1 MEKGKKKATKL
12 ASSEEHSKLIRLL
25 VEETPEERQKLL
37 TDIDGILCHM
47 LDLEHDDLPWIN
59 PNQHTEKWSKI
70 MKNLRLVVGR
80 LEFESYQKNRTVH

>member
-1 MEKGKKKATKL
+1 MQKEKKKATKL
-12 ASSEEHSKLIRLL
+12 TSSEEHTKLIRLL

-59 PNQHTEKWSKI
+59 PNQHTEKWEKL
-70 MKNLRLVVGR
+70 MKNLRLAVGKI
-80 LEFESYQKNRTVH
+80 EYESYQKTRTVH

>member
-1 MEKGKKKATKL
+1 MQKEKKKATKL
-12 ASSEEHSKLIRLL
+12 TSSEEHTKLIRLL

-59 PNQHTEKWSKI
+59 PNQHAEKWEKL
-70 MKNLRLVVGR
+70 MKNLRLIIGKI
-80 LEFESYQKNRTVH
+80 EYESYRKTRTVH

>member
-12 ASSEEHSKLIRLL
+12 ASSEEHNKLIRLL

-59 PNQHTEKWSKI
+59 PNHHTEKWEKL
-70 MKNLRLVVGR
+70 MKNLRLVVGKI
-80 LEFESYQKNRTVH
+80 EYESYRKTRTVH

>member
-1 MEKGKKKATKL
+1 MQNKKKKATKL
-12 ASSEEHSKLIRLL
+12 TSSEAHTKLIRLL

-59 PNQHTEKWSKI
+59 PNQHEEKWEKL
-70 MKNLRLVVGR
+70 MKNLRLVVGKI
-80 LEFESYQKNRTVH
+80 EYESYRKTRTVH